1 MQHFSFR
8 ELVHPEHLN
17 AAGVLYGGTTLF
29 WLDKAAAMYA
39 MCQMGTKQIV
49 TASISQIDFK
59 TPVQLGDCLEFYAKT
74 LRIGTS
80 SLTIQVDAYI
90 NNFES
95 SESTD
100 LDKPVMTCSMVFV
113 HVVDVDG
120 KKVARKFPKHPS
132 LQKKP
137 DGYYTTLQ
145 SQK

>member
-1 MQHFSFR
+1 MRHFSFR

-59 TPVQLGDCLEFYAKT
+59 TPVKLGDCIEFYAKT
-74 LRIGTS
+74 LKIGKS

-90 NNFES
+90 NNFED

-100 LDKPVMTCSMVFV
+100 LDKPVMTCTMVFV

-120 KKVARKFPKHPS
+120 KKVPTKFPKHPDFA
-132 LQKKP
+132 KKAE
-137 DGYYTTLQ
+137 GYYNIN
-145 SQK
+145 SI